1 MQLGISIKL
10 TALLSLFGLLLTGL
24 ASYYLFSS
32 SQQILIDAAKRDL
45 QTANQVLGRN
55 LQLSLQGFANDARVL
70 AEQSQPRDVL
80 EQRPDRELEEKEL
93 IGLFQA
99 LLAVHPE
106 YQRIRLIMARE
117 HGLERISVDH
127 QGPADASSLVEKGH
141 FPYVFETLRL
151 ARGEQYFSDIAQH
164 GSGSAEAMTLH
175 IGNPVWNEAPEA
187 LGLILLSIDVQ
198 ALFMRLESELPDYYQ
213 VFLANSQGDLLLY
226 PDGKKRQDSPH
237 GPQYRLHEEL
247 PLTRSLVEGEAQNL
261 LTRLPAT
268 RKQPERIAAFTRVRI
283 DERSPNS
290 VLLLGIAIPEE
301 HILRES
307 QRLGQRSVQI
317 VIALSV
323 LTLLLALLLARALT
337 RPLNQIGQAIARFA
351 RNRSLHPLPT
361 GRQDELGSLA
371 RNLRDMQEEIL
382 RQISELNENRIELER
397 LAHHDPL
404 TGLPNR
410 RLFFD
415 RLEHAIANAKRSGK
429 RVGLLFVDLD
439 HFKEINDELG
449 HAIGDEVLC
458 SIARLLSSITRGG
471 DTVARLGGDEF
482 IILFDQIEDGK
493 ILSGIAQKLLG
504 HLQNRLLLGGHQVL
518 VQASLGISLYPEHG
532 DTAESLVQNAD
543 KAMYSSKRDGRNRV
557 SLAHHEP

>member
-1 MQLGISIKL
+1 MKLGISVKL

-32 SQQILIDAAKRDL
+32 SQQILIDSAKRDL
-45 QTANQVLGRN
+45 QTANRVVGRN
-55 LQLSLQGFANDARVL
+55 LQLSLEGFANDARVL
-70 AEQSQPRDVL
+70 AEQSQPRHVL
-80 EQRPDRELEEKEL
+80 EQSHDSISEEQELV
-93 IGLFQA
+93 GLFRA

-106 YQRIRLIMARE
+106 YRRIRLITARE
-117 HGLERISVDH
+117 HGLERISVTP
-127 QGPADASSLVEKGH
+127 QGPVDAGSLAEKGH

-151 ARGEQYFSDIAQH
+151 ARGEQYFSEIAQQE
-164 GSGSAEAMTLH
+164 SGSSEAMTLH
-175 IGNPVWNEAPEA
+175 IGNPIWNKAAEP

-198 ALFMRLESELPDYYQ
+198 ALFQRLGSELPEHYQ
-213 VFLANSQGDLLLY
+213 LFLANGQGDLLLY
-226 PDGKKRQDSPH
+226 PDGKNRQASAH

-247 PLTRSLVEGEAQNL
+247 PLTRELVEGKVHSL

-268 RKQPERIAAFTRVRI
+268 RRQPERIAAFTRVRI

-290 VLLLGIAIPEE
+290 ELLLGIAIPEAY
-301 HILRES
+301 ILRES
-307 QRLGQRSVQI
+307 QQLGQRSAQI
-317 VIALSV
+317 VIAISV
-323 LTLLLALLLARALT
+323 LTLLLALLLARALI
-337 RPLNQIGQAIARFA
+337 RPLNQIGQAMARFA

-361 GRQDELGSLA
+361 ERQDELGSLA
-371 RNLRDMQEEIL
+371 RNLREMQEEIL

-458 SIARLLSSITRGG
+458 NMARLLSSITRSG

-493 ILSGIAQKLLG
+493 ILNGIAQKLLG
-504 HLQNRLLLGGHQVL
+504 HLQNRLLLGGHEVL

-532 DTAESLVQNAD
+532 DSAESLVQNAD
-543 KAMYSSKRDGRNRV
+543 KAMYRSKRDGRNRV
-557 SLAHHEP
+557 SLASHEP

>member
-1 MQLGISIKL
+1 MKLGISVKL

-24 ASYYLFSS
+24 ASYYLFNS
-32 SQQILIDAAKRDL
+32 SQQILIDSAKRDL
-45 QTANQVLGRN
+45 QTASQVLGRN

-80 EQRPDRELEEKEL
+80 LQRPTSAQEEKEL

-106 YQRIRLIMARE
+106 YRRIRLITARE
-117 HGLERISVDH
+117 HGLERISVSP
-127 QGPADASSLVEKGH
+127 QGPADAGSLAEKGH

-151 ARGEQYFSDIAQH
+151 ARGEQYFSEIAQPS
-164 GSGSAEAMTLH
+164 SGSAEAMTLH
-175 IGNPVWNEAPEA
+175 IGNPIWDQATEP

-198 ALFMRLESELPDYYQ
+198 ALFQRLEIELPEHYQ

-226 PDGKKRQDSPH
+226 PNGKNRQASAH
-237 GPQYRLHEEL
+237 GPQYRLQEEL
-247 PLTRSLVEGEAQNL
+247 PLTRELVDGKAQNL

-268 RKQPERIAAFTRVRI
+268 RRQPQRIAAFTRVRI

-290 VLLLGIAIPEE
+290 VLLLGIAIPEA

-307 QRLGQRSVQI
+307 QQLGQRSAQI
-317 VIALSV
+317 VVALSV

-337 RPLNQIGQAIARFA
+337 RPLNQIGLAMARFA

-361 GRQDELGSLA
+361 ERQDELGSLA
-371 RNLRDMQEEIL
+371 RNLREMQEEIL

-397 LAHHDPL
+397 MAHHDPL

-458 SIARLLSSITRGG
+458 NMARLLSAITRSG

-482 IILFDQIEDGK
+482 IILFDQLEDGS
-493 ILSGIAQKLLG
+493 ILNGIAQKLLG
-504 HLQNRLLLGGHQVL
+504 HLQNRLLLGGHEVL

-532 DTAESLVQNAD
+532 DNAESLVQNAD
-543 KAMYSSKRDGRNRV
+543 KAMYRSKRDGRNRAT
-557 SLAHHEP
+557 LASQEP

>member
-1 MQLGISIKL
+1 M
-10 TALLSLFGLLLTGL
+10 
-24 ASYYLFSS
+24 
-32 SQQILIDAAKRDL
+32 
-45 QTANQVLGRN
+45 
-55 LQLSLQGFANDARVL
+55 
-70 AEQSQPRDVL
+70 
-80 EQRPDRELEEKEL
+80 
-93 IGLFQA
+93 
-99 LLAVHPE
+99 
-106 YQRIRLIMARE
+106 
-117 HGLERISVDH
+117 
-127 QGPADASSLVEKGH
+127 
-141 FPYVFETLRL
+141 
-151 ARGEQYFSDIAQH
+151 
-164 GSGSAEAMTLH
+164 
-175 IGNPVWNEAPEA
+175 
-187 LGLILLSIDVQ
+187 
-198 ALFMRLESELPDYYQ
+198 
-213 VFLANSQGDLLLY
+213 
-226 PDGKKRQDSPH
+226 
-237 GPQYRLHEEL
+237 
-247 PLTRSLVEGEAQNL
+247 
-261 LTRLPAT
+261 
-268 RKQPERIAAFTRVRI
+268 
-283 DERSPNS
+283 
-290 VLLLGIAIPEE
+290 
-301 HILRES
+301 
-307 QRLGQRSVQI
+307 QI

-361 GRQDELGSLA
+361 GRRDELGSLA

-397 LAHHDPL
+397 LAHHHPL

>member
-1 MQLGISIKL
+1 MKLGISVKL

-32 SQQILIDAAKRDL
+32 SQQILIDSAKRDL
-45 QTANQVLGRN
+45 QTANQVLARN
-55 LQLSLQGFANDARVL
+55 LQLSLLGFANDARVL
-70 AEQSQPRDVL
+70 AEQSQPRYVL
-80 EQRPDRELEEKEL
+80 EERSTDADEEQEL

-106 YQRIRLIMARE
+106 YQRIRLITARD
-117 HGLERISVDH
+117 HGLERVSVDH
-127 QGPADASSLVEKGH
+127 KGPADASQLGEKGH

-151 ARGEQYFSDIAQH
+151 ARGEQYFSDIAQYN
-164 GSGSAEAMTLH
+164 SGSAEAMTLH
-175 IGNPVWNEAPEA
+175 IGNPVWNTTPEP

-198 ALFMRLESELPDYYQ
+198 ALFLRLESELPDYYQ

-226 PDGKKRQDSPH
+226 PDGKSRQNNLH
-237 GPQYRLHEEL
+237 GPHYRLQDQL
-247 PLTRSLVEGEAQNL
+247 PLTQSLVEGKAQTL

-268 RKQPERIAAFTRVRI
+268 RKQPERIAAFARVRI

-290 VLLLGIAIPEE
+290 ELLLGIAIPEAY
-301 HILRES
+301 ILRES
-307 QRLGQRSVQI
+307 QQLGQRSVQI

-337 RPLNQIGQAIARFA
+337 RPINQIGQAVARFA
-351 RNRSLHPLPT
+351 RNRSLYPLPT
-361 GRQDELGSLA
+361 ERHDELGNLA

-382 RQISELNENRIELER
+382 TQISELNENRIELER

-458 SIARLLSSITRGG
+458 NMARLLSSITRTG

-482 IILFDQIEDGK
+482 TILFDQIEDGR
-493 ILSGIAQKLLG
+493 ILTGIAQKLLS
-504 HLQNRLLLGGHQVL
+504 HLQNRLLLGGHEVL

-532 DTAESLVQNAD
+532 DNAESLVQNAD
-543 KAMYSSKRDGRNRV
+543 KAMYRSKREGRNRV
-557 SLAHHEP
+557 SLASQEP

>member
-1 MQLGISIKL
+1 
-10 TALLSLFGLLLTGL
+10 
-24 ASYYLFSS
+24 
-32 SQQILIDAAKRDL
+32 
-45 QTANQVLGRN
+45 
-55 LQLSLQGFANDARVL
+55 
-70 AEQSQPRDVL
+70 
-80 EQRPDRELEEKEL
+80 
-93 IGLFQA
+93 
-99 LLAVHPE
+99 
-106 YQRIRLIMARE
+106 
-117 HGLERISVDH
+117 
-127 QGPADASSLVEKGH
+127 
-141 FPYVFETLRL
+141 
-151 ARGEQYFSDIAQH
+151 
-164 GSGSAEAMTLH
+164 MTLH
-175 IGNPVWNEAPEA
+175 IGNPIWDQATEP

-198 ALFMRLESELPDYYQ
+198 ALFQRLEIELPEHYQ

-226 PDGKKRQDSPH
+226 PDGNNRQASAH
-237 GPQYRLHEEL
+237 GPQYRLQEEL
-247 PLTRSLVEGEAQNL
+247 PLTRELVDGKAQNL

-268 RKQPERIAAFTRVRI
+268 RRQPQRIAAFTRVRI

-290 VLLLGIAIPEE
+290 VLLLGIAIPEA

-307 QRLGQRSVQI
+307 QQLGQRSAQI
-317 VIALSV
+317 VVALSV

-337 RPLNQIGQAIARFA
+337 RPLNQIGLAMARFA

-361 GRQDELGSLA
+361 ERQDELGSLA
-371 RNLRDMQEEIL
+371 RNLREMQEEIL

-397 LAHHDPL
+397 MAHHDPL

-458 SIARLLSSITRGG
+458 NMARLLSAITRSG

-482 IILFDQIEDGK
+482 IILFDQLEDGS
-493 ILSGIAQKLLG
+493 ILNGIAQKLLG
-504 HLQNRLLLGGHQVL
+504 HLQNRLLLGGHEVL

-532 DTAESLVQNAD
+532 DNAESLVQNAD
-543 KAMYSSKRDGRNRV
+543 KAMYRSKRDGRNRAT
-557 SLAHHEP
+557 LASQEP

>member
-1 MQLGISIKL
+1 MLAKNAHAPRSSRMNALSL
-10 TALLSLFGLLLTGL
+10 TAFASKLAPTVGLAMLLSACAIGPD
-24 ASYYLFSS
+24 Y
-32 SQQILIDAAKRDL
+32 K
-45 QTANQVLGRN
+45 
-55 LQLSLQGFANDARVL
+55 
-70 AEQSQPRDVL
+70 
-80 EQRPDRELEEKEL
+80 RPDVIEPVQFKEAQ
-93 IGLFQA
+93 GWRQA
-99 LLAVHPE
+99 NP
-106 YQRIRLIMARE
+106 
-117 HGLERISVDH
+117 SD
-127 QGPADASSLVEKGH
+127 S
-141 FPYVFETLRL
+141 L
-151 ARGEQYFSDIAQH
+151 ARGAQ
-164 GSGSAEAMTLH
+164 SPQDLKRMAS
-175 IGNPVWNEAPEA
+175 
-187 LGLILLSIDVQ
+187 
-198 ALFMRLESELPDYYQ
+198 LFIQLD
-213 VFLANSQGDLLLY
+213 
-226 PDGKKRQDSPH
+226 
-237 GPQYRLHEEL
+237 
-247 PLTRSLVEGEAQNL
+247 EGEYQFVTFWAKRSAPNL
-261 LTRLPAT
+261 LRVIKIFYDRQQRRRTTQASGLAPQSEGRWASLEERVFMANQAN
-268 RKQPERIAAFTRVRI
+268 QPEQMIAALRDPDPTVFTV
-283 DERSPNS
+283 
-290 VLLLGIAIPEE
+290 VLENPGLTPRELLAAIP
-301 HILRES
+301 
-307 QRLGQRSVQI
+307 
-317 VIALSV
+317 ALDQ
-323 LTLLLALLLARALT
+323 ARV
-337 RPLNQIGQAIARFA
+337 
-351 RNRSLHPLPT
+351 
-361 GRQDELGSLA
+361 
-371 RNLRDMQEEIL
+371 
-382 RQISELNENRIELER
+382 ER

>member
-1 MQLGISIKL
+1 M
-10 TALLSLFGLLLTGL
+10 
-24 ASYYLFSS
+24 
-32 SQQILIDAAKRDL
+32 
-45 QTANQVLGRN
+45 
-55 LQLSLQGFANDARVL
+55 
-70 AEQSQPRDVL
+70 
-80 EQRPDRELEEKEL
+80 
-93 IGLFQA
+93 
-99 LLAVHPE
+99 
-106 YQRIRLIMARE
+106 
-117 HGLERISVDH
+117 
-127 QGPADASSLVEKGH
+127 
-141 FPYVFETLRL
+141 
-151 ARGEQYFSDIAQH
+151 
-164 GSGSAEAMTLH
+164 
-175 IGNPVWNEAPEA
+175 
-187 LGLILLSIDVQ
+187 
-198 ALFMRLESELPDYYQ
+198 
-213 VFLANSQGDLLLY
+213 
-226 PDGKKRQDSPH
+226 
-237 GPQYRLHEEL
+237 
-247 PLTRSLVEGEAQNL
+247 
-261 LTRLPAT
+261 
-268 RKQPERIAAFTRVRI
+268 
-283 DERSPNS
+283 
-290 VLLLGIAIPEE
+290 
-301 HILRES
+301 
-307 QRLGQRSVQI
+307 
-317 VIALSV
+317 
-323 LTLLLALLLARALT
+323 LALLLARALT